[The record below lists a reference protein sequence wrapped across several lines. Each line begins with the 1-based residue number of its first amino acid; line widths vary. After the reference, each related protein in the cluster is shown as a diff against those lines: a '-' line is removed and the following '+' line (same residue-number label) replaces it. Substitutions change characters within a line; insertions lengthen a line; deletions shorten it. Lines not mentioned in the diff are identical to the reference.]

1 MNKLKCTHTKEQWI
15 TNVNIVLFVS
25 SNFSCISHHS
35 SYGVYSTSIMQTSM
49 IYIENLTKFHLFLII
64 YFREVSKF
72 YLNHNCFPSGTLW
85 NISSFPFYTLVG
97 EALMMTVSFTRVKDT
112 TSSFQPSIPHLPSPF
127 ILLSWWQYL
136 SHVWDPLLQRLR
148 WLSGSMALFLPI
160 KLVIIIDEFSARRL
174 KKTIKTFKY
183 FCFVKYCFK
192 SII

>member
-112 TSSFQPSIPHLPSPF
+112 TSSFQPSIPHLPSNP
-127 ILLSWWQYL
+127 QYHIFL
-136 SHVWDPLLQRLR
+136 PLLYSCHDDSIFHTCVGPITSKVKVTIWIYSIVFAYQIGYHNR
-148 WLSGSMALFLPI
+148 WI
-160 KLVIIIDEFSARRL
+160 Q
-174 KKTIKTFKY
+174 
-183 FCFVKYCFK
+183 C
-192 SII
+192 